1 MTNAAF
7 RTGDR
12 NKLSATIDHLIVV
25 QRVSSD
31 LDILGG

>member
-12 NKLSATIDHLIVV
+12 NKLSATIESLIVV
-25 QRVSSD
+25 PRVSSD
-31 LDILGG
+31 LDILAG